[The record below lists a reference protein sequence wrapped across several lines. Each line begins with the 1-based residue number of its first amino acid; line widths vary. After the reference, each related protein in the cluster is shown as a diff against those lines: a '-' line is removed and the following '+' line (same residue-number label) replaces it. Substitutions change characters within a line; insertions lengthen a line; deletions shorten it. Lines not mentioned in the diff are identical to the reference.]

1 MNYSELIK
9 KLESPKVKPSYG
21 LTVSNEL
28 HEESFTHKIVEIIK
42 ENHDVKI
49 TDSLVESFRNL
60 AESKTFTTNKV
71 VTEIRKISRAN
82 RLVEDRLDYVLDDGS
97 VVLVTEETQEYI
109 NNLLKT
115 HNDIIEYMRMSS
127 DNFLKVIKQLRN

>member
-1 MNYSELIK
+1 MNYVELIE
-9 KLESPKVKPSYG
+9 KLQKPKVKSSYG
-21 LTVSNEL
+21 LSVSNEL

-42 ENHDVKI
+42 ENYDVKV

-60 AESKTFTTNKV
+60 AESKTFTANKV
-71 VTEIRKISRAN
+71 VTDIRKISRAN
-82 RLVEDRLDYVLDDGS
+82 RIVEDRLDYILDDGS

-115 HNDIIEYMRMSS
+115 HNDIIDYMRLSS